1 MRNQA
6 SVQPNVRML
15 LDTDEDR
22 KVKVWKPFFKLI
34 AMVRLPYWWIALC
47 IVATLSQGSIALLYP
62 QYVQKILAGDLSQ
75 GTMWITIALLF
86 GIGLTV
92 SLVQFVASVTSAKI
106 SLKFRKLIWE
116 HLIHLPVPYYDVNMP
131 REMISRTTDDTTKL
145 SDLFARDLGNAIS
158 SIYLLIGTF
167 VILFSYDWRLAFV
180 EALIIPLIIALGI
193 INGRL
198 SFKWTNRVQA
208 SLAQLTEFLSELLL
222 NIPLIKTFTK
232 ENREDNRGKEL
243 IDKLYITRLM
253 YEVITKTLLLMNELI
268 SVLQTIIVIVLG
280 IYLVSK
286 DIITLPIWIA
296 FYLYAQGLTSSV
308 TVVMNAWT
316 NLKTCQGAARR
327 ITEISIEPTEPY
339 NTVSQSKE
347 INGDLLFENVT
358 FKYAENNI
366 LTNVSFMIPHGK
378 VTAIIGPSGAGK
390 STIFNLVERFYK
402 PDTGEIK
409 LGDYSINDYNL
420 QEWRR
425 SIGCVSQETKLFS
438 GTIRDNITYGIDR
451 ELKEDEIIR
460 AAKAASA
467 WDFIT
472 SFDNGLDTEVGE
484 VGSKLSGGQRQRI
497 AIARVILKDPEYVL
511 LDEATSNLDAEAGY
525 LVNQALKKLCVGRTT
540 IIIAHQLSTIEA
552 ADQIILLSDE
562 QVSGTGSHES
572 LLESN
577 ALYRQMINIQQ
588 GI

>member
-6 SVQPNVRML
+6 SVQPNARMI
-15 LDTDEDR
+15 LDTDQDQ
-22 KVKVWKPFFKLI
+22 KVGIWKPFFKLI
-34 AMVRLPYWWIALC
+34 ATVRLPYWWIALC
-47 IVATLSQGSIALLYP
+47 IVATLSQSSVALLFP
-62 QYVQKILAGDLSQ
+62 QYVQKILAGDISQ
-75 GTMWITIALLF
+75 GTIWITIALLF
-86 GIGLTV
+86 GIGITV

-106 SLKFRKLIWE
+106 SLKFRKLIWK
-116 HLIHLPVPYYDVNMP
+116 HLIHLPIPYYDVNMP

-145 SDLFARDLGNAIS
+145 SDLFARDLANAIS
-158 SIYLLIGTF
+158 SIYLLIGTL
-167 VILFSYDWRLAFV
+167 VILFSYDWRLAVV

-198 SFKWTNRVQA
+198 SFKWTNRIQA
-208 SLAQLTEFLSELLL
+208 GLAQLTEFLSELLL

-232 ENREDNRGKEL
+232 ENREENRGKEL

-280 IYLVSK
+280 IYLVSE

-296 FYLYAQGLTSSV
+296 FYLYAQGLTGSV
-308 TVVMNAWT
+308 SVVMSAWT

-339 NTVSQSKE
+339 DTASHSKK
-347 INGDLLFENVT
+347 INDDLLFENVT

-366 LTNVSFMIPHGK
+366 LTNVSFTIPHGK

-402 PDTGEIK
+402 PNTGEIK
-409 LGDYSINDYNL
+409 MGDRSIDHYNL
-420 QEWRR
+420 QEWRK

-438 GTIRDNITYGIDR
+438 GTIRENITYGIDR
-451 ELKEDEIIR
+451 EIQEDEIIR
-460 AAKAASA
+460 AAKDASA
-467 WDFIT
+467 WEFIT

-484 VGSKLSGGQRQRI
+484 IGSKLSGGQRQRI

-511 LDEATSNLDAEAGY
+511 LDEATSSLDAEAGY
-525 LVNQALKKLCVGRTT
+525 LVDQALKKLSIGRTT
-540 IIIAHQLSTIEA
+540 IIIAHQLSTIES
-552 ADQIILLSDE
+552 ADQIIMLSDE
-562 QVSGTGSHES
+562 QVSGIGNHRS

-577 ALYRQMINIQQ
+577 AVYKRMIDIQQ
-588 GI
+588 SL